1 MISYEVTDW
10 ENEIDEYI
18 KEISDLKFS
27 AKLQFQNFITAL
39 EMDAISSGKLNDM
52 KMEFERKSS
61 RVDEMYDDVVEI
73 YEIVFGEGEA
83 DNYTHGNL
91 VEELRKL
98 KGISV

>member
-1 MISYEVTDW
+1 MTQTSDW
-10 ENEIDEYI
+10 ETEIDEYI

-27 AKLQFQNFITAL
+27 AKLQFQNFMTAL
-39 EMDAISSGKLNDM
+39 EMDNISLGKLNDM
-52 KMEFERKSS
+52 KKQFERKSS

-83 DNYTHGNL
+83 DHYTHGNL

-98 KGISV
+98 KGISL